1 MDEQKRPNPAMV
13 ALAALFLAL
22 AWVWDGFIAAGRW
35 VLGLVPW
42 LALRARIIRWI
53 DKLPILAVVLIY
65 GVPFAIVEP
74 LKGVFLWMMATGH
87 FVSGLISLI
96 LLETFGVAFLALVFD
111 LTRERLLTLRWFA
124 WLYGKALLFHH
135 FADQLIAPYKEAVKR
150 EWRACRRWLRDP
162 RAKLA
167 GAPDQRGSIGFVS
180 SRSAGRCDP
189 QNE

>member
-1 MDEQKRPNPAMV
+1 MEEHGRPNPAMV

-22 AWVWDGFIAAGRW
+22 AWVWDAFIAAGRW
-35 VLGLVPW
+35 ILALVPW
-42 LALRARIIRWI
+42 LALRTHIIRWV
-53 DKLPILAVVLIY
+53 DRLPIFVVVLIY

-96 LLETFGVAFLALVFD
+96 LLETFGVAFLAVVFD
-111 LTRERLLTLRWFA
+111 LTRQRLLTLRWFA

-135 FADQLIAPYKEAVKR
+135 FADQLIAPYKESVKR
-150 EWRACRRWLRDP
+150 EWRQFRQWVRDR

-167 GAPDQRGSIGFVS
+167 AAPDRRS
-180 SRSAGRCDP
+180 SPSRH
-189 QNE
+189 

>member
-1 MDEQKRPNPAMV
+1 MEERKRPNPAMV

-22 AWVWDGFIAAGRW
+22 AWIWDAFIAAGRW

-42 LALRARIIRWI
+42 LALRARIIGWI
-53 DKLPILAVVLIY
+53 DRLPIFVVVLIY

-74 LKGVFLWMMATGH
+74 LKGVFIWMMATGH
-87 FVSGLISLI
+87 FVSGLASLI
-96 LLETFGVAFLALVFD
+96 ILETFGVAFLALIFD

-150 EWRACRRWLRDP
+150 EWRAFRQWVRERRGKP
-162 RAKLA
+162 
-167 GAPDQRGSIGFVS
+167 APASDRGSA
-180 SRSAGRCDP
+180 R
-189 QNE
+189 